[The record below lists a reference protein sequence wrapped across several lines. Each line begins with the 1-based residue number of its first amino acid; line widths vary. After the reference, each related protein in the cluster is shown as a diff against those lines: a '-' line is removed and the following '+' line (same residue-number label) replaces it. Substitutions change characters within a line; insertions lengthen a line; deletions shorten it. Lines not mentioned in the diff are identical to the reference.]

1 MLADYGQ
8 TANELYGAT
17 NNPWDMRRTPG
28 GSSGGAAAALA
39 AGLTFLEYG
48 SDLVGSVRIP
58 ASFCGVYGLK
68 PSAGIVPLTGFQ
80 PPGPPAPPSELTQIS
95 ALGPL
100 ARSPA
105 DLRTALTVTAGPELP
120 ASNAYSWHLASPR
133 HTRLERF
140 RVGVVLDHDQAPVSS
155 DVAALLSN
163 AVDTIANA
171 GARVVEGWP
180 EDIDPSEVAETFGF
194 HVGLFL
200 AFTEG
205 QRFARWPEF
214 VENEHRRL
222 AARAAWQ
229 RYLTQVDV
237 FVCPA
242 NFTTA
247 FPHDQ
252 RPFEQRTIPTPDGER
267 PYDSQPF
274 WIAQASLP
282 GLPAAVAPV
291 GTAPAGLPVGAQIVA
306 PLYEDD
312 TAH

>member
-1 MLADYGQ
+1 
-8 TANELYGAT
+8 
-17 NNPWDMRRTPG
+17 
-28 GSSGGAAAALA
+28 
-39 AGLTFLEYG
+39 
-48 SDLVGSVRIP
+48 V
-58 ASFCGVYGLK
+58 
-68 PSAGIVPLTGFQ
+68 
-80 PPGPPAPPSELTQIS
+80 
-95 ALGPL
+95 
-100 ARSPA
+100 
-105 DLRTALTVTAGPELP
+105 
-120 ASNAYSWHLASPR
+120 
-133 HTRLERF
+133 
-140 RVGVVLDHDQAPVSS
+140 
-155 DVAALLSN
+155 LSN
-163 AVDTIANA
+163 AVDTVAKA

-180 EDIDPSEVAETFGF
+180 DDIDPSEVAETFAF

-200 AFTEG
+200 AFTET
-205 QRFARWPEF
+205 QQFARWPEF

-229 RYLTQVDV
+229 RYLSQVDV

-282 GLPAAVAPV
+282 GLPAAVAPI
-291 GTAPAGLPVGAQIVA
+291 GTTPAGLPVGAQIVA

-312 TAH
+312 TALTFAELLADVVGGYERPPDPTGKRSSDTS